1 MILSFPRGPRVRGVV
16 SVLVPGTRVSG
27 GRANLLVRR
36 DLAWGIG
43 SAGASPSRLEGF
55 TLIEMLLVLA
65 VIALMATIAVPQ
77 LMPTILLSQHEG
89 AARHVA
95 GYGRSA
101 MAQAMLL
108 RETIVVKVD
117 LSNQE
122 YWSIRRKDKTES
134 IFEEEE
140 KEKSDK
146 DKQAKGGRDN
156 SRKQAGDSDARH
168 GEFLSLLG
176 YTPSE
181 NDGTAWGESAT
192 TGADLMRTKFDRF
205 VRAQMLVRSRQVKR
219 EGILDE
225 IGPLFDKKF
234 SLEDEEETEEE
245 LMDPLLARTRLPEN
259 VKIESVY
266 AAGSSH
272 TKDEVE
278 IEITPLGLLEPV
290 AFYIKSEDESYF
302 TVTWDPITG
311 NVHIEKGKKDV
322 ADL

>member
-1 MILSFPRGPRVRGVV
+1 MAMRFAQKRLFRGLVWALV
-16 SVLVPGTRVSG
+16 SGTRVSG
-27 GRANLLVRR
+27 GRANLPVSR
-36 DLAWGIG
+36 DLARGIG
-43 SAGASPSRLEGF
+43 SAGASPSQLAGF
-55 TLIEMLLVLA
+55 TLIELLLVLA
-65 VIALMATIAVPQ
+65 VIAMMATIALPQ
-77 LMPTILLSQHEG
+77 LMPAILMSQHEG
-89 AARHVA
+89 ASRHVA

-117 LSNQE
+117 LANQE

-140 KEKSDK
+140 KDKSDK
-146 DKQAKGGRDN
+146 DKQAKDGRDN
-156 SRKQAGDSDARH
+156 ARKQASDSDARN
-168 GEFLSLLG
+168 GGFLSLLG

-192 TGADLMRTKFDRF
+192 TGADRMRTKFDRF
-205 VRAQMLVRSRQVKR
+205 ARAQMLVRSRQVKR
-219 EGILDE
+219 GGILDE
-225 IGPLFDKKF
+225 IGPLFGKKF

-245 LMDPLLARTRLPEN
+245 VMDPLLARTRLPEN

-266 AAGSSH
+266 VAGSSH

>member
-1 MILSFPRGPRVRGVV
+1 MAMRFPQKRLLRGLS
-16 SVLVPGTRVSG
+16 SALVPGTRVSG
-27 GRANLLVRR
+27 GRANLPVSR
-36 DLAWGIG
+36 DLARGIG
-43 SAGASPSRLEGF
+43 SAGASPSRREGF

-65 VIALMATIAVPQ
+65 VIALMATIALPQ

-117 LSNQE
+117 LANQE
-122 YWSIRRKDKTES
+122 YWAIRRKNKTES

-146 DKQAKGGRDN
+146 DEQAKDGRDN
-156 SRKQAGDSDARH
+156 AGKQASDSDARN
-168 GEFLSLLG
+168 GEFLSMLG
-176 YTPSE
+176 YNPSE
-181 NDGTAWGESAT
+181 NDGTAWGKSAT
-192 TGADLMRTKFDRF
+192 SGANLMRTKFDRF
-205 VRAQMLVRSRQVKR
+205 ARTQMLERSRQVKR

-234 SLEDEEETEEE
+234 SLDDEQDTEEE

-266 AAGSSH
+266 VAGSSH

-322 ADL
+322 TDL